1 MYGEIGFA
9 VFVFNLLNNYL
20 SFHLS
25 FSRREETSPKLP
37 WGFPLTGRWMKGG
50 QSLSSVMLGASKQV
64 RRSSWLAI

>member
-37 WGFPLTGRWMKGG
+37 RGFPLRALDEGRPVSELCDAGG
-50 QSLSSVMLGASKQV
+50 K
-64 RRSSWLAI
+64 

>member
-25 FSRREETSPKLP
+25 FSRREETSPKYHG
-37 WGFPLTGRWMKGG
+37 GFLSQALDEGRLVSELCDAGG
-50 QSLSSVMLGASKQV
+50 K
-64 RRSSWLAI
+64 